1 MRKQSTNFKFCKSI
15 VKNAV
20 NKKSE
25 TICDDILL
33 VSENKSQVLET
44 IDQVVDDPQN
54 TITNILSHISS
65 DIPTAIFPE
74 IVSTDISSI
83 TSHEFFTVFH
93 ASVSNVNLTE
103 IDIQETTGL
112 VQEHP
117 VNPIYECMKS
127 KLTPKRSGCQLCAR
141 HNDKKVTKCCQFCG
155 QFICKFHSKL
165 FNVCNSCE
173 KECFK

>member
-33 VSENKSQVLET
+33 VSENKSQVL
-44 IDQVVDDPQN
+44 D